1 MAKIGIYGG
10 TFNPPHLGHRLAVCE
25 FAAKLGLDRVLM
37 VPAAQP
43 PHKALPPGAPDPA
56 TRLRLCRLAAA
67 DLPFVEVS
75 DLEQLKGG
83 DVLCLIQEDKPIS
96 LGIDLMQDIGIRVV
110 NGDKEQWQR
119 EFTGDE
125 FPLYSFGISG
135 CWVNDGHF
143 SYVKEE
149 DYTQDMLDALAERVN
164 QVKRAAF
171 HR

>member
-1 MAKIGIYGG
+1 M
-10 TFNPPHLGHRLAVCE
+10 
-25 FAAKLGLDRVLM
+25 
-37 VPAAQP
+37 
-43 PHKALPPGAPDPA
+43 
-56 TRLRLCRLAAA
+56 
-67 DLPFVEVS
+67 EVS
-75 DLEQLKGG
+75 DLEQLKEG
-83 DVLCLIQEDKPIS
+83 DVLCQIQGDKPIS

-110 NGDKEQWQR
+110 DGDKEQWQK

-149 DYTQDMLDALAERVN
+149 DYTQDMLDAMAEKVKH
-164 QVKRAAF
+164 VKRAAF

>member
-1 MAKIGIYGG
+1 MRTEDGIDVI
-10 TFNPPHLGHRLAVCE
+10 FMSCWKSKLLEE
-25 FAAKLGLDRVLM
+25 FELQQQQTLKNGRALYSAEKNAYYQLDYATQQIVSMPAYVIQHNMRVL
-37 VPAAQP
+37 
-43 PHKALPPGAPDPA
+43 G
-56 TRLRLCRLAAA
+56 R
-67 DLPFVEVS
+67 
-75 DLEQLKGG
+75 QL
-83 DVLCLIQEDKPIS
+83 D
-96 LGIDLMQDIGIRVV
+96 M
-110 NGDKEQWQR
+110 

-149 DYTQDMLDALAERVN
+149 DYTQDMLDALAEKVN